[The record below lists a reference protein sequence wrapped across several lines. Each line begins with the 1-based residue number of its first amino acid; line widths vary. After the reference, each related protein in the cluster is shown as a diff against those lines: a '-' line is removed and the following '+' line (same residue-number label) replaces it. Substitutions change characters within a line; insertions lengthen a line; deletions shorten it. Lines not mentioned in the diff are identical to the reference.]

1 MIKYLFLD
9 LDDTI
14 LDFKKAESIAIRRTM
29 SAFGLEPT
37 DALAAR
43 YSAVNDL
50 HWKALERGE
59 MTRQQVLQGRFV
71 MFFGEQGI
79 AVDAAAVAKTYET
92 FLSQGHWFLPGA
104 EETVKK
110 KLYGRYKLYLAS
122 NGTAVVQQ
130 GRMTSADLYPYFEES
145 FVSQELGHNKPSK
158 EYFEAAFARIPGFE
172 PEECL
177 MVGDSLTSDI
187 LGGKN
192 AGLRTVWV
200 NPHHK
205 TAPEHL
211 KPDYEIERLADLP
224 ALLEEIA

>member
-1 MIKYLFLD
+1 MIEFLFLD

-14 LDFKKAESIAIRRTM
+14 LDFKKAEGIAIRKTM
-29 SAFGLEPT
+29 AEFGADPT
-37 DALAAR
+37 EENAAR

-59 MTRQQVLQGRFV
+59 LTREQVLTGRFR
-71 MFFGEQGI
+71 MFFGELGI
-79 AVDAAAVAKTYET
+79 EVDAEKVARTYEKH
-92 FLSQGHWFLPGA
+92 LSTGHWFLPGA
-104 EETVKK
+104 EEAVKE
-110 KLYGRYKLYLAS
+110 KLFGKYRLFLAS

-130 GRMTSADLYPYFEES
+130 GRMTSADLYPYFEQA

-158 EYFEAAFARIPGFE
+158 AYFEAAFARIPGFDKSK
-172 PEECL
+172 CL

-205 TAPEHL
+205 TAPADL
-211 KPDYEIERLADLP
+211 RPDYEIEALADLP
-224 ALLEEIA
+224 RLLEELE